1 MLVWLLL
8 YVRHRFVPITV
19 KKLVQMDL
27 EFIVPTNGNRVIMAK
42 LLPEQCASVSFIVG
56 VMGINECTT
65 ELAGRE
71 DPPEAEPLVFV
82 LP

>member
-19 KKLVQMDL
+19 KKLVQMDV

-56 VMGINECTT
+56 VMGSMNARKNSPDARTHQKPS
-65 ELAGRE
+65 R
-71 DPPEAEPLVFV
+71 
-82 LP
+82 